1 MMCPRCGSET
11 LKVLDTRSNPEFVSR
26 KRQCENNHKFYT
38 KEYAIPETSI
48 CEKPETPK
56 ASGPTLLSR
65 LWHGQWRSGGSQ

>member
-11 LKVLDTRSNPEFVSR
+11 LKVLDTRSTPEFVTR
-26 KRQCENNHKFYT
+26 KRQGENNHKFYT

-48 CEKPETPK
+48 CEKPEVTE
-56 ASGPTLLSR
+56 AGGGSFLSK

>member
-11 LKVLDTRSNPEFVSR
+11 LKVLDTRSTPEFVSR

-48 CEKPETPK
+48 CEKPEVIE
-56 ASGPTLLSR
+56 AGGPTLLSR
-65 LWHGQWRSGGSQ
+65 LWHGRWRSGGSQ

>member
-38 KEYAIPETSI
+38 KEYAISETPI

-56 ASGPTLLSR
+56 T
-65 LWHGQWRSGGSQ
+65 SGGSILSALWNRTWNSSST